1 MSKIIIKTLR
11 PVLGSDIL
19 QTMGAP
25 IASTIN
31 RFFIYRIF
39 NELSILILI
48 LYMQKVFFYL
58 TRSVDAYG
66 VINASF
72 SSEILIVKKQLFH
85 GHNNWL

>member
-72 SSEILIVKKQLFH
+72 SSEILIVKKQLFD

>member
-31 RFFIYRIF
+31 RFFIYEIF

-48 LYMQKVFFYL
+48 LYMQKVFFSL

-66 VINASF
+66 VISASF
-72 SSEILIVKKQLFH
+72 SSEILIVKK
-85 GHNNWL
+85 

>member
-31 RFFIYRIF
+31 RCFIYRIF

-58 TRSVDAYG
+58 TQSVDAYR

-72 SSEILIVKKQLFH
+72 SPEILIVKK
-85 GHNNWL
+85 

>member
-25 IASTIN
+25 TASTIN

-72 SSEILIVKKQLFH
+72 SSEILIVKKQLFD

>member
-39 NELSILILI
+39 NKLSILILI

-72 SSEILIVKKQLFH
+72 SSEILIVKKQLFD

>member
-31 RFFIYRIF
+31 RFIIYEIF

-72 SSEILIVKKQLFH
+72 SSEILIVKKQLFD
-85 GHNNWL
+85 GHTNWL